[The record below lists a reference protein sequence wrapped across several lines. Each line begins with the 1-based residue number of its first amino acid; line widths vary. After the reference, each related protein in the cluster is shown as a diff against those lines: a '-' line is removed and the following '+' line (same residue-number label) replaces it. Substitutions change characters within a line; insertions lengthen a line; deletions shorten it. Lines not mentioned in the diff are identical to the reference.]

1 MLKKTLWLALFAPV
15 LAHAAP
21 VTLLLTNG
29 DRLQGDLLESS
40 QQSVTIKHQ
49 LLGQMEI
56 QTETIAEI
64 RTEYPGLTL
73 VTPETVDTQDGE
85 TTGQTFAEQETVAET
100 DPEDSGL
107 LGTGWLTDWERRL
120 DVGISGS
127 AGKTSNQLIN
137 LGFTAE
143 LSTEETRISSRTR
156 YFRSKSEGDL
166 SDNVFS
172 TSINRDWLIPESQY
186 FRFAGARFDADEFKD
201 WNQRIN
207 ANAGVGYEF
216 ANSDDFLLL
225 GRTGLGFSQTIGG
238 EREEFT
244 PEGLVGIESRWRV
257 NDSQKLAFAN
267 TVFPS
272 FEDLGEY
279 RNLTTLDW
287 ILDLDSQLGIAL
299 NVGLQNEYDSA
310 TEDGISKNDF
320 KYTLSL
326 SWSL

>member
-1 MLKKTLWLALFAPV
+1 LLKKTLWLALFAPL

-29 DRLQGDLLESS
+29 DRLQGDLLERS

-49 LLGQMEI
+49 LLGQMVI
-56 QTETIAEI
+56 QTETIAEM

-73 VTPETVDTQDGE
+73 VTPETAE
-85 TTGQTFAEQETVAET
+85 TTDAET
-100 DPEDSGL
+100 PEQTIAEETMAVEPEDAGL
-107 LGTGWLTDWERRL
+107 LGTGWLADWERRL
-120 DVGISGS
+120 DVGVSGS
-127 AGKTSNQLIN
+127 AGKTRNQLIN

-143 LSTEETRISSRTR
+143 LATEETRIFSRSR

-166 SDNVFS
+166 SDHSFF

-201 WNQRIN
+201 WNQRVN

-225 GRTGLGFSQTIGG
+225 GRTGVGFSQTLGG
-238 EREEFT
+238 DRQEFT
-244 PEGLVGIESRWRV
+244 PEGLIGIESRWRV

-272 FEDLGEY
+272 FEDLGDY

-287 ILDLDSQLGIAL
+287 ILDLDSRLGVAL
-299 NVGLQNEYDSA
+299 KVGLQNEYDSA

>member
-1 MLKKTLWLALFAPV
+1 MLKKTLWLVLFAPM

-29 DRLQGDLLESS
+29 DRLQGDLLERT

-49 LLGQMEI
+49 LLGQMVI

-64 RTEYPGLTL
+64 RTDYVGLTA
-73 VTPETVDTQDGE
+73 VTPESVEAT
-85 TTGQTFAEQETVAET
+85 ET
-100 DPEDSGL
+100 DTSEQTLAEETMAVEPEDTGL

-120 DVGISGS
+120 DVGLSGS
-127 AGKTSNQLIN
+127 AGKTSNQRIN
-137 LGFTAE
+137 VGFTAE
-143 LSTEETRISSRTR
+143 LSTEETRISSRTG

-166 SDNVFS
+166 SDNAFF
-172 TSINRDWLIPESQY
+172 TSVNRDWLIPESQW
-186 FRFAGARFDADEFKD
+186 FRFAGARLDADEFKD

-207 ANAGVGYEF
+207 ANTGVGYEF

-225 GRTGLGFSQTIGG
+225 GRSGVGFSQTIGG

-244 PEGLVGIESRWRV
+244 PEGLLGIESRWRI
-257 NDSQKLAFAN
+257 NDSQKVSFAN
-267 TVFPS
+267 TLFPS
-272 FEDLGEY
+272 FDDLGEY

-287 ILDLDSQLGIAL
+287 ILDLDSMVGVAL
-299 NVGLQNEYDSA
+299 KVGLQNEYDSA

-320 KYTLSL
+320 RYTLSL

>member
-1 MLKKTLWLALFAPV
+1 MLFKKWLWLSLFTPF

-29 DRLQGDLLESS
+29 DSLQGDLLERS

-49 LLGQMEI
+49 LLGEMVI

-64 RTEYPGLTL
+64 RTQYEALTI
-73 VTPETVDTQDGE
+73 VTPEPTEQGEAALPEAVIAEEAIVVEPDDT
-85 TTGQTFAEQETVAET
+85 
-100 DPEDSGL
+100 GL

-120 DVGISGS
+120 DVGVSGS

-137 LGFTAE
+137 LGFTAD
-143 LSTEETRISSRTR
+143 LATEETRIASRTA

-166 SDNVFS
+166 SDNAFF
-172 TSINRDWLIPESQY
+172 TSINRDWLIPESQW
-186 FRFAGARFDADEFKD
+186 FRFAGARLDADQFKD
-201 WNQRIN
+201 WNQRVN

-225 GRTGLGFSQTIGG
+225 GRSGIGFSQTIGG

-244 PEGLVGIESRWRV
+244 PEGLVGIESRWRI
-257 NDSQKLAFAN
+257 NDAQRLSLAN
-267 TVFPS
+267 TIFPS
-272 FEDLGEY
+272 FDNMGEY
-279 RNLTTLDW
+279 RNLTTFDW
-287 ILDLDSQLGIAL
+287 ILDLDSLHGVAFKAG
-299 NVGLQNEYDSA
+299 VVNEYDSA

>member
-1 MLKKTLWLALFAPV
+1 MLKKTLLLVLFAPI
-15 LAHAAP
+15 LAQAAP
-21 VTLLLTNG
+21 VTLLLING
-29 DRLQGDLLESS
+29 DRLQGDLLERN

-49 LLGQMEI
+49 LLGQMVI

-64 RTEYPGLTL
+64 QTDYQALTQ
-73 VTPETVDTQDGE
+73 VTPQSVETVNIALSEQAP
-85 TTGQTFAEQETVAET
+85 AEGTMTIE
-100 DPEDSGL
+100 PEDTGL
-107 LGTGWLTDWERRL
+107 LGTGWLADWERRL

-127 AGKTSNQLIN
+127 SGKTSNQLIN

-143 LSTEETRISSRTR
+143 LATEETRISSRTG
-156 YFRSKSEGDL
+156 YSRSKSEGDL
-166 SDNVFS
+166 SDNAFF
-172 TSINRDWLIPESQY
+172 TSVNRDWLIPESQW

-207 ANAGVGYEF
+207 ANTGVGYEF
-216 ANSDDFLLL
+216 TNSDDFLLL
-225 GRTGLGFSQTIGG
+225 GRSGVGFSQTIGG

-244 PEGLVGIESRWRV
+244 PEGLLGIESRWRI
-257 NDSQKLAFAN
+257 NDSQRVSFAN
-267 TVFPS
+267 TIFPS

-287 ILDLDSQLGIAL
+287 SLDLDSLHGVAL
-299 NVGLQNEYDSA
+299 KVGLQNEYDTA